1 MGARFVSPGV
11 AELCSARAGLVS
23 GTCCT
28 LVLRIGSTVTCGHE
42 LLARYAPTAPALLE
56 PSVVCSSSLGRVG
69 PLAHDPE
76 SLPSICSQPSSQV
89 VTFRCPRVARSAR

>member
-42 LLARYAPTAPALLE
+42 LLALYAPTAPAMEL

-76 SLPSICSQPSSQV
+76 SLPSIFSQPSSQV
-89 VTFRCPRVARSAR
+89 VTGLGPRGCRATG